1 MWRWDGD
8 GCVWQRVSHTA
19 YPEHIETDRI
29 FRYEPYDPDI
39 DMKMNSVTVRD
50 ASANGEAFTHNV
62 DKQKHK
68 YKKEG
73 GLGMGLFD
81 KKICDICGEKIGL
94 LGNRK
99 LDDGNLCKD
108 CAKNY
113 HHGLKTGGTVR

>member
-39 DMKMNSVTVRD
+39 DRKMNSVTVRD
-50 ASANGEAFTHNV
+50 ASANDKAFTHNV

-68 YKKEG
+68 YKKKEDWVWDY
-73 GLGMGLFD
+73 L
-81 KKICDICGEKIGL
+81 IRRSVISAE
-94 LGNRK
+94 RK
-99 LDDGNLCKD
+99 
-108 CAKNY
+108 
-113 HHGLKTGGTVR
+113 

>member
-50 ASANGEAFTHNV
+50 ASANGEAFTLF
-62 DKQKHK
+62 K
-68 YKKEG
+68 
-73 GLGMGLFD
+73 GLKIKSLRLFY
-81 KKICDICGEKIGL
+81 
-94 LGNRK
+94 K
-99 LDDGNLCKD
+99 LDLLSN
-108 CAKNY
+108 
-113 HHGLKTGGTVR
+113 

>member
-50 ASANGEAFTHNV
+50 ASANIEAFTHNV

-68 YKKEG
+68 YKREDRVWDY
-73 GLGMGLFD
+73 L
-81 KKICDICGEKIGL
+81 IRRSVISVE
-94 LGNRK
+94 RK
-99 LDDGNLCKD
+99 
-108 CAKNY
+108 
-113 HHGLKTGGTVR
+113 